1 MQDRKAKVAVGV
13 AVAVAVVVIVVI
25 AEKTSTEVVGISA
38 GPEKGTGHVI
48 QSGDVILCGLSSRSW
63 FLI

>member
-1 MQDRKAKVAVGV
+1 VQDRKAKVVVAVVV
-13 AVAVAVVVIVVI
+13 AVAVAVLVAVVGI

-48 QSGDVILCGLSSRSW
+48 
-63 FLI
+63 

>member
-1 MQDRKAKVAVGV
+1 MQDRKAKVAVAV
-13 AVAVAVVVIVVI
+13 AVAVAVVVAAVVI

-48 QSGDVILCGLSSRSW
+48 
-63 FLI
+63 

>member
-1 MQDRKAKVAVGV
+1 MQDRKAKVAV
-13 AVAVAVVVIVVI
+13 AVVVAVVVAAVVI

-48 QSGDVILCGLSSRSW
+48 
-63 FLI
+63 